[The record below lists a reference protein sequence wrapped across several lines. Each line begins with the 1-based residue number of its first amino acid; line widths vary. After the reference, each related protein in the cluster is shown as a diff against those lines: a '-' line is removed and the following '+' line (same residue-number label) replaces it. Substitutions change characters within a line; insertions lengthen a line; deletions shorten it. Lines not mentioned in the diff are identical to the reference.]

1 MEVVK
6 MNYEIV
12 SLEEK
17 VVVGIST
24 TTSNTDPKMG
34 EKIGKL
40 WEDLYGGGINIKIK
54 NKVNEYA
61 IGLYSDYTEDG
72 YSVTAGNE
80 VSKSENS
87 EFTTKVIPAG
97 TYAKF
102 SVHGHMEK
110 AVAMAWGE
118 IWQIDLDR
126 SFTGDFEEY
135 LNSDLENAD
144 IDIYIA
150 LK

>member
-1 MEVVK
+1 

-12 SLEEK
+12 SLNEK
-17 VVVGIST
+17 MIVGVST
-24 TTSNTDPKMG
+24 TTSNEDPKMG

-40 WEDLYGGGINIKIK
+40 WMDLYQGGVYAKIK

-61 IGLYSDYTEDG
+61 IGLYSDYTEKD
-72 YSVTAGNE
+72 YIVTVGNE

-87 EFTTKVIPAG
+87 SLTTKIIPAG
-97 TYAKF
+97 KYAKF
-102 SVHGHMEK
+102 SLHGHMQK
-110 AVAMAWGE
+110 AVAEAWGK
-118 IWQIDLDR
+118 IWQMDLDR

-135 LNSDLENAD
+135 LNSDVENCD